1 MMTTT
6 YSNGDYLLFA
16 NYVAKGGP
24 IAPSGRDAGS
34 QPNP

>member
-16 NYVAKGGP
+16 KYVAKRW
-24 IAPSGRDAGS
+24 SYRSLGS
-34 QPNP
+34 